1 MPSLRVNKA
10 YGPMHRRIH
19 EIGIDRETRQAGR
32 NGVDRRFQ
40 TMPSLTIRDDAKAD
54 VCSYIERFYNPK
66 RRHSTLGYVSPM
78 EFENRLGLAE
88 LSVRKDGGSH
98 IVRSTLA
105 QDFELAL
112 SFLI

>member
-1 MPSLRVNKA
+1 MPALRVDKA
-10 YGPMHRRIH
+10 SDPMHRRKH
-19 EIGIDRETRQAGR
+19 EIGIDRETRQAAR
-32 NGVDRRFQ
+32 YWIDRRFQ

-78 EFENRLGLAE
+78 EFENRVGLAE
-88 LSVRKDGGSH
+88 LSVRKTGGSH

-112 SFLI
+112 PFPI